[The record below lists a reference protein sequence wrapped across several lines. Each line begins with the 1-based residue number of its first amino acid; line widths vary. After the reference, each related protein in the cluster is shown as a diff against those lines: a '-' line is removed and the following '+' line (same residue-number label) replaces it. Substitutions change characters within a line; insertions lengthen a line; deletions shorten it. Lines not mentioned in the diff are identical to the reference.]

1 MPAMGTQL
9 EPVRSLA
16 GGMVASQSSTA
27 GIREIA
33 SGSMGWGKSRI
44 TQLDRAARRFGYAR
58 ILSLVLLAGLVGLR
72 IVDPAPLK
80 ELRLRTFDVYQL
92 ISPRAVTERPVV
104 IVDIDEKSLARLGQW
119 PWPRT
124 RIADLVQRLTDLGAA
139 AIAFDVIFAEPD
151 RLSPH
156 LAVEGFRDLDEAT
169 RDKLRSLASND
180 DILAAVLRKAPV
192 VLGESGLPMVMP
204 RPDVKLPVTGL
215 ATLGGDPTPF
225 LLNFPGLLRNVPV
238 LEEAA
243 PGRGLFTIHTE
254 RDGIV
259 RRVPVVMLAQGQL
272 MPSLTFEMLRVV
284 TRANTILIKSDEAG
298 VKSVGIPGFEI
309 PTDRNGQIWVHF
321 AKHDPARFVSA
332 TDVLDG
338 KIGAEAVSQ
347 KLVLIGTSATGLLD
361 TKTTPLDPVMPGVEV
376 HAQVLEAALSGSV
389 LSQPNYAIGAEVI
402 AAIVFAL
409 AIIWLAP
416 VLGPLMLLAF
426 GLGVVVLL
434 IGTSWY
440 FFVQEKLLIDFTFPL
455 LTCAAIYLALVFSS
469 YAREQKQRR
478 RIRSAFG
485 QYLSPAL
492 VEQLAQ
498 SPDKLK
504 LGGEER
510 DMTVMF
516 SDMRGFTAL
525 SETFKRD
532 PQGLTSLMNRLLTPL
547 TNAILD
553 RKGTIDKYM
562 GDAIMAFWN
571 APLDDPAHEINACE
585 AALDMLD
592 RVAILN
598 VERERE
604 AQENGKPFLPLSVGI
619 GLNTGPCVVGNM
631 GSNLRFDYSVLGD
644 SVNLASRLE
653 GQSKSYGVPVIA
665 GSRTALA
672 VKERF
677 AIFELDFIAVKG
689 KSEPEIIYA
698 IAGRQDV
705 ANSPDFQRLRNLFIE
720 TLACYRNRDWTG
732 AQLAL
737 DKGRATKGADRF
749 RQLHDLYAARIRAFQ
764 DAPPPEDW
772 DGVFAAASK

>member
-1 MPAMGTQL
+1 
-9 EPVRSLA
+9 
-16 GGMVASQSSTA
+16 
-27 GIREIA
+27 
-33 SGSMGWGKSRI
+33 MGWGKFRI

-92 ISPRAVTERPVV
+92 ISPRVVTERPVV

-156 LAVEGFRDLDEAT
+156 LAVEGFRDLDETT
-169 RDKLRSLASND
+169 REKLRSLPSND

-204 RPDVKLPVTGL
+204 QPDVKLPVTGL
-215 ATLGGDPTPF
+215 ATLGGDPAPF

-284 TRANTILIKSDEAG
+284 TRASTILIKSDEAG

-338 KIGAEAVSQ
+338 KVGADAVSQ

-389 LSQPNYAIGAEVI
+389 LSQPNYAIGAEVL

-426 GLGVVVLL
+426 GLGVVALL
-434 IGTSWY
+434 VGTSWY

-592 RVAILN
+592 KVAVLN
-598 VERERE
+598 AERERE
-604 AQENGKPFLPLSVGI
+604 TQENGKPFLPLSVGI

-672 VKERF
+672 VKEKF

-720 TLACYRNRDWTG
+720 TLACYRNRDWEG
-732 AQLAL
+732 ALLAL
-737 DKGRATKGADRF
+737 EKGRATKGSDRF

-764 DAPPPEDW
+764 DTPPPENW
-772 DGVFAAASK
+772 DGIFAATSK